1 MSEQLVMKD
10 ARPGS
15 LPFVC
20 AKSYQD
26 HNADDEGSQ
35 DANILPCPRIATETE
50 TGEKKCQAGCELSS
64 VLILQE
70 LNDMPSP
77 CPVGPDGQ
85 SSAVYPNGR
94 ARYGASVG
102 DSPQRFRQ

>member
-15 LPFVC
+15 LPLVC
-20 AKSYQD
+20 AKSYED

-35 DANILPCPRIATETE
+35 DANILPCPWIATKTE
-50 TGEKKCQAGCELSS
+50 TGQKKCQAGCELPS
-64 VLILQE
+64 VFFLQE
-70 LNDMPSP
+70 SNDLPSP
-77 CPVGPDGQ
+77 CRVGPDGQ
-85 SSAVYPNGR
+85 SSAVYPDGR

-102 DSPQRFRQ
+102 DSQQRFRQ